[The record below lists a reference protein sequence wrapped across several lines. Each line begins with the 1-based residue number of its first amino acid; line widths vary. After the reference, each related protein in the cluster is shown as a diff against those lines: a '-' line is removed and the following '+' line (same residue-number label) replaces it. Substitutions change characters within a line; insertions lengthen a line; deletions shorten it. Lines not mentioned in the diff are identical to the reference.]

1 MYTDPSSRRLHGR
14 QINIQPKGFFGKLF
28 AAIAAGGL
36 LVLGLMF
43 SVVIVAVAVV
53 GGLLF
58 WGVMWWKT
66 RELRRR
72 MREQMDNP
80 MQTPFGDVPASGGRI
95 IEGEV
100 IRSEQDSAS
109 R

>member
-1 MYTDPSSRRLHGR
+1 MYTDPSPRRLHGR
-14 QINIQPKGFFGKLF
+14 QIHIQPKGFFGKLF
-28 AAIAAGGL
+28 ALIAAGGL

-58 WGVMWWKT
+58 WGFMWWKT

>member
-1 MYTDPSSRRLHGR
+1 MALLLSIDEPPKSSAAAPSVEAFLEM
-14 QINIQPKGFFGKLF
+14 GFRPVYL
-28 AAIAAGGL
+28 AGALWAL
-36 LVLGLMF
+36 L
-43 SVVIVAVAVV
+43 AVAVV

-100 IRSEQDSAS
+100 IRSEQDPAG